1 MDYIFDNLGDLVN
14 KLEIIIIPSI
24 SDVNHLYPLPQPP
37 FERNLFENTK
47 FKKSNMMPYLVTNP
61 GIFMLNDI
69 SFGIINTDVIKDIC
83 VNMVNKF
90 TPKNEID

>member
-1 MDYIFDNLGDLVN
+1 
-14 KLEIIIIPSI
+14 
-24 SDVNHLYPLPQPP
+24 
-37 FERNLFENTK
+37 
-47 FKKSNMMPYLVTNP
+47 MPHLVTNP

>member
-1 MDYIFDNLGDLVN
+1 MDFIYDNLGDLVN
-14 KLEIIIIPSI
+14 KIEIIIVPSV
-24 SDVNHLYPLPQPP
+24 SDVNHLFPLPQPA
-37 FERNLFENTK
+37 FEKNLFENTK
-47 FKKSNMMPYLVTNP
+47 FKKSNLMPHLVTNP